1 MEDIS
6 KLGRKERERLQR
18 KQEILKSAAKL
29 FAEKGFSNATL
40 EDIAT
45 SSEFGIGTIYNY
57 FQNKE
62 EIFRSIIETILNSNL
77 EIVSETDRTTTGLI
91 EFLKSYTRSTFKNF
105 IDNKDELLLLV
116 SYFTGIGEKPVHL
129 SQDCFKDKNCQI
141 DEVFRKRIREGIENR
156 EIRDL
161 NPEYFYYF
169 YHTLIF
175 PYVVTQ
181 LKKKRL
187 DHSNVDEHLN
197 FVLDILF
204 NGILNKQIDRER
216 S

>member
-62 EIFRSIIETILNSNL
+62 EIFRSIIESILNSNL

>member
-18 KQEILKSAAKL
+18 KQEILKSAARL

-62 EIFRSIIETILNSNL
+62 EIFRSIIESILDSNL

-91 EFLKSYTRSTFKNF
+91 EFLKSYTRSTFENF
-105 IDNKDELLLLV
+105 INHKDELFLLV

-141 DEVFRKRIREGIENR
+141 DEVFRKRIGEGIENR
-156 EIRDL
+156 EIRNL

-187 DHSNVDEHLN
+187 NHSNVDEHLN
-197 FVLDILF
+197 FVLDVLF
-204 NGILNKQIDRER
+204 NGILNKQTDLR